1 MATRLQGLMLAVS
14 ACGLAGCASVIDSH
28 HQSVTVFAACEG
40 RQVPQVACNLENDKG
55 RWFIQAPGS
64 TTLKKS
70 YGDLGVA
77 CRARNGA
84 TAVGIFSSSASSPIY
99 GNVVNVGVGGW
110 GGSTVTSVGSA
121 STAAA
126 VGAGAAVA
134 ALSWTV
140 DSLTGAGFEYP
151 QTLVVEFTAP
161 CPR

>member
-1 MATRLQGLMLAVS
+1 MASSLRGFALAAS
-14 ACGLAGCASVIDSH
+14 ACALGGCASVIDSH

-40 RQVPQVACNLENDKG
+40 RQVPQVSCNVENDKG
-55 RWFIQAPGS
+55 RWFVQAPGS

-70 YGDLGVA
+70 YGDLGIA
-77 CRARNGA
+77 CRAANGA
-84 TAVGIFSSSASSPIY
+84 TAVGIFSSAASGPIY

-110 GGSTVTSVGSA
+110 GGSTATSVGAA
-121 STAAA
+121 STIAA

-151 QTLVVEFTAP
+151 QTLVVEFSAP